1 MVLRS
6 REFKNKYSKF
16 IYPID
21 DFYCKAVLLLLETLL

>member
-6 REFKNKYSKF
+6 REFKSKYNKF

-21 DFYCKAVLLLLETLL
+21 DFYSKAVLLLIER